1 MIYNGIMEALIAFY
15 IDTVYIDTVMINGK
29 N

>member
-1 MIYNGIMEALIAFY
+1 MGQAMIYNGIMEALIAFY
-15 IDTVYIDTVMINGK
+15 IDTVMINGK

>member
-1 MIYNGIMEALIAFY
+1 MGQAMIYNGIMEALIAFY
-15 IDTVYIDTVMINGK
+15 IDTAMINGK